1 MRDIIEKI
9 DWLTAGGAIFLA
21 MVGMVVMS
29 ITPAAP
35 SGMVGRQ
42 ILFLVFG
49 VLVML
54 GARFLNFE
62 ALRLNTPAL
71 MFWYVAMVALL
82 AGVLFF
88 GTEVRGSRSWFS
100 FPPFTV
106 QPSEFAKII
115 GILLL
120 AKYFSYR
127 HAELYRV
134 WHILGSVFYMAVLVV
149 LVALEP
155 DFGTALLMMLTW
167 LGLVVVAGLPLRR
180 LLAVLGVLA
189 IAATTLW
196 VFVLVP
202 YQQERVLSFLSPTR
216 DPLGAGYNQ
225 KQALIAIGSGGLIGQ
240 GLSGAYQT
248 KLGFLPEAHT
258 DFIFA
263 ASGEVF
269 GAVGLV
275 VIMGVLALILWRLMA
290 FAFLTHDNALVPPS
304 NFGRLFAVGLA
315 ILILVESGINMGM
328 NLGLLP
334 VTGVPLPFMSSG
346 GSHLLAFFLG
356 LGVYQ
361 SFYSRT
367 R

>member
-1 MRDIIEKI
+1 MRDILEKI

-21 MVGMVVMS
+21 ILGMVVMS

-42 ILFLVFG
+42 VLFLVVG
-49 VLVML
+49 ILVML
-54 GARFLNFE
+54 AARFLNFE

-71 MFWYVAMVALL
+71 MIWYVAMVALL
-82 AGVLFF
+82 ASVLFF

-100 FPPFTV
+100 FPPFTI

-134 WHILGSVFYMAVLVV
+134 WHILGSVFYTVVLVV

-167 LGLVVVAGLPLRR
+167 LG
-180 LLAVLGVLA
+180 VLA
-189 IAATTLW
+189 IAATALW
-196 VFVLVP
+196 VFVLAP

-275 VIMGVLALILWRLMA
+275 VIMGVLVLILWRLMA

-346 GSHLLAFFLG
+346 GSHLLAFFL
-356 LGVYQ
+356 
-361 SFYSRT
+361 
-367 R
+367 